1 MIIKNFIYKI
11 APAVAAMAICV
22 CAACSSDDDTPAPQ
36 PGDNEGDTPG
46 QTTRPTDFELSY
58 WVDMDL
64 YGNHLRGYWYNINE
78 RNPENIP
85 EPSYV
90 QNTCNRLSYEY
101 GANNL
106 YVVYHRQFD
115 PDDAQYVLRMWKSYG
130 DKKKL
135 KIVPTVVLQ
144 SYANP
149 QSMNFTDTEIIDFAK
164 WCMANVNADEFGIYD
179 VYTRDAQG
187 STQDLQLQA
196 IKSAIGDKL
205 IRVGLQPGV
214 ALNSVYKAGVED
226 TWTAECQG
234 RTNELWENPVYYR
247 GHKKYGRILL
257 EEWVN
262 ERVNGESRP
271 IVWDM
276 IPVAWDY
283 DIDDELSYDC
293 PGDDQFKNDPPV
305 PGRIDLCHKYIMGC
319 YTGGMDNQK
328 FGGYS
333 CDLHIL
339 QANSGGRGE
348 NPSFYEALRTNV
360 AYTGDFAAAMTE
372 IGNLYKSLK

>member
-1 MIIKNFIYKI
+1 MFKHLINKI
-11 APAVAAMAICV
+11 VPAIGTGLLSLCI
-22 CAACSSDDDTPAPQ
+22 ACSSGDGLEESV
-36 PGDNEGDTPG
+36 GDNGTQNTP
-46 QTTRPTDFELSY
+46 PTARETSFELSY
-58 WVDMDL
+58 WIDMDL
-64 YGNHLRGYWYNINE
+64 FGNHLRGYWYNVDE

-90 QNTCNRLSYEY
+90 QNTCNRLSDEY
-101 GANNL
+101 GANKL

-115 PDDAQYVLRMWKSYG
+115 IDDAEYVMRMWKSFG
-130 DKKKL
+130 DKKNL

-149 QSMNFTDTEIIDFAK
+149 QQMNFPDDMIIEFAQ
-164 WCMANVNADEFGIYD
+164 WCMTNINSDEFGIYD

-187 STQDLQLQA
+187 STQDFQLQV
-196 IKSAIGDKL
+196 IKAAIGDKL
-205 IRVGLQPGV
+205 VRVGLQPGIS
-214 ALNSVYKAGVED
+214 LNSVYKAGVED

-234 RTNELWENPVYYR
+234 RTNELWENPVFYR

-283 DIDDELSYDC
+283 ETDDELSYDC

-305 PGRIDLCHKYIMGC
+305 PGRIALCHKYISGC
-319 YTGGMDNQK
+319 YTGGMDNEK

-348 NPSFYEALRTNV
+348 KPSFYEALRTNV
-360 AYTGDFAAAMTE
+360 SYNGDFSEAMTE
-372 IGNLYKSLK
+372 IGDLYKSLK

>member
-101 GANNL
+101 GANKL
-106 YVVYHRQFD
+106 DVVYHRQFD

>member
-101 GANNL
+101 GANKL